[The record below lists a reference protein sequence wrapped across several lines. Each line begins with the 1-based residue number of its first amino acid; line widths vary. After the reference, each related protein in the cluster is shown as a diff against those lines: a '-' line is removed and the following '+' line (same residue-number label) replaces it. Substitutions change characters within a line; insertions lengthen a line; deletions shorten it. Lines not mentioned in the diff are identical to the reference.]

1 MTRVFADRP
10 LRPFGV
16 ADHWGS
22 HRAIGLIQGFFRREN
37 NMTDHSFGSPAM
49 SSRASTH
56 TRARTRTPAQV
67 ASLVVGIAFLLVGIL
82 GFIPGVTENFDDMTF
97 AGQES
102 GAELLGVFQVSV
114 LHNLV
119 HVLFGVVGIAAA
131 TRHSSSRSFL
141 IVGGIV
147 YLALWIYGLAV
158 DPESDANF
166 VPVNDADDWLHLGLG
181 AGMLV
186 LGLALGRTRDVGDR
200 TAHRV
205 S

>member
-1 MTRVFADRP
+1 
-10 LRPFGV
+10 
-16 ADHWGS
+16 
-22 HRAIGLIQGFFRREN
+22 
-37 NMTDHSFGSPAM
+37 MTDHSFGSPAM

-131 TRHSSSRSFL
+131 TRHSWSRSFL